1 MLDSNCFRHPQFL
14 VFRPPLPLLLCS
26 INVVRS
32 PFYHHNL
39 NSVLLPLVLQT
50 VAGAAAAA
58 AAEDEEENGSDGL
71 SNLLQSVVQGAA
83 GASTAPGEDDEENE
97 TNGRSQLP
105 SSATVCLSCTE
116 ELRYRGTRRYSHN
129 HRSVS
134 FLSSH

>member
-1 MLDSNCFRHPQFL
+1 M
-14 VFRPPLPLLLCS
+14 
-26 INVVRS
+26 
-32 PFYHHNL
+32 

-83 GASTAPGEDDEENE
+83 AASTAAGEDEEENG
-97 TNGRSQLP
+97 TNGHSQLP
-105 SSATVCLSCTE
+105 SFATVCGTE
-116 ELRYRGTRRYSHN
+116 ELRCRGTRRYSDN

-134 FLSSH
+134 FLCSH

>member
-1 MLDSNCFRHPQFL
+1 MLDSNCFCHPQFL

-32 PFYHHNL
+32 PFYHHIL
-39 NSVLLPLVLQT
+39 NSVLRQTSKLLQT
-50 VAGAAAAA
+50 AGAAAAA

-105 SSATVCLSCTE
+105 SSAAAIPRTE

>member
-32 PFYHHNL
+32 PFYHHIL
-39 NSVLLPLVLQT
+39 NSVLRQTSKLLQT
-50 VAGAAAAA
+50 AGAAAAA

-83 GASTAPGEDDEENE
+83 AERTAAGEDDEEND

-105 SSATVCLSCTE
+105 SVATVCGTE
-116 ELRYRGTRRYSHN
+116 ELRYRGTRRYSHS
-129 HRSVS
+129 HSHSRSFNS
-134 FLSSH
+134 

>member
-26 INVVRS
+26 NIVVRS

-39 NSVLLPLVLQT
+39 NSVLLPLQVLQT
-50 VAGAAAAA
+50 AGAAAAA

-105 SSATVCLSCTE
+105 SSAAAIPRTE

>member
-14 VFRPPLPLLLCS
+14 GFRPPLPLLLS
-26 INVVRS
+26 TSSKVVR
-32 PFYHHNL
+32 F
-39 NSVLLPLVLQT
+39 
-50 VAGAAAAA
+50 AGAAAAA
-58 AAEDEEENGSDGL
+58 AAEDEEENGTDDL

-129 HRSVS
+129 HCSVS